1 MVSGRGYVVCVECG
15 PVARID
21 SVPREPFNVI
31 DDKNFNRS
39 LPGFQLQSELLLQ
52 CGEDR
57 RAGRFLWNSVE
68 HWGFA
73 IIG

>member
-1 MVSGRGYVVCVECG
+1 LVSGRGYVVCVECG

-39 LPGFQLQSELLLQ
+39 LPGFQLQSELLPAV
-52 CGEDR
+52 R
-57 RAGRFLWNSVE
+57 
-68 HWGFA
+68 
-73 IIG
+73 